1 MLFSYFTDGF
11 AYAGEALVGRFIG
24 ARDNASMRKSVR
36 YVFIWSMSIALAF
49 IGIYWVGGVPV
60 LRLLTSD
67 AEVVQACSAFL
78 PWLILMPP
86 IGCAAFTLDG
96 VFLGATASRPL
107 RDSCLAAFVVFL
119 AVWFV
124 LKWLVLGDPDVNPDR
139 LGNLPLHLLM
149 VAYFAHLAVRT
160 VWLSAKWKSIRNR

>member
-24 ARDNASMRKSVR
+24 ARDNASMRRSVR

-49 IGIYWVGGVPV
+49 IGLYWVGGVPV

-67 AEVVQACSAFL
+67 PAVVQACSAFL

-96 VFLGATASRPL
+96 VFLGATASKPL

-119 AVWFV
+119 AVWFA
-124 LKWLVLGDPDVNPDR
+124 LKWLVNPI
-139 LGNLPLHLLM
+139 GNLPLHFLM
-149 VAYFAHLAVRT
+149 IAYFAHLAVRT
-160 VWLSAKWKSIRNR
+160 VWLSVKWKSIRER